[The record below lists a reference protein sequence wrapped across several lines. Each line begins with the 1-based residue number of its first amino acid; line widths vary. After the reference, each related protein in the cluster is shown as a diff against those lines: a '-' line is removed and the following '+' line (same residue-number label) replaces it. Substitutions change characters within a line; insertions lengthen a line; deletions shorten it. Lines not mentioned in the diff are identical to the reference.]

1 MRRVRTAVAIAAA
14 VAVPLGG
21 AAPAVAQDASTSPT
35 STGQAEAAQAMA
47 DAVEAECATVTA
59 IIPVP
64 SSHDANAATGN
75 GSGIFTDVVNP
86 VAGDSAAAFEPL
98 FIPYQARGE
107 GDDPAAAYSQTL
119 TDGYARLTQVSHRV
133 ISQCPDT
140 KLALLGQGQGGHLVS
155 VFASEI
161 GKGNAAISDESVAFA
176 ATISDPTRAAGQ
188 TLFPG
193 VPGQSAPV
201 SWSGTNSSGSSSR
214 LGKTSSAPLFGR
226 KSSTA
231 QPTGTKSRTTR
242 AATRQTKVPEQETSV
257 KLYADF
263 ATVPKGAGLNHEAQ
277 QIEDFGT
284 LTGRVAQICVT
295 GDLSCSAPENAAL
308 GRAALAIMDHAGT
321 DFSDDPLAAANA
333 VSQSLTATA
342 ASGVARHA
350 AEGWE
355 GDTIDALA
363 PTGEF
368 SVSERIEQ
376 AATPRI
382 RTGPNDG
389 TDETGTVEDSVA
401 ALNRAGSIGINAVS
415 TVAGDVLDEATI
427 GALLEAGI
435 TGGATSPE
443 LTATLGARAGAS
455 ALKLIK
461 PRSLGPRLVSVF
473 EALTSNITDNAELPE
488 LIAAARTW
496 DRLATADGYRSVPI
510 SANGETATEVLADW
524 LAAAVRD
531 NTPTDEDGAAETSAE
546 GSSSA
551 TTAPSPTTQSDQ
563 GPTPE
568 RTPKPRTQAVS
579 ASPGPTDA
587 YLRDETKAVVP
598 AGPKPKVDAYELT
611 TVANETGAYAG
622 TPVSV
627 SEESSRLVSGNDEYT
642 AAQRLG
648 FLADPAYP
656 VDSPL
661 AGVTQAGAHVAITN
675 GRR

>member
-1 MRRVRTAVAIAAA
+1 MRRARTVVAIAAA
-14 VAVPLGG
+14 LTVPLGV
-21 AAPAVAQDASTSPT
+21 AAPAGAQETTSSTRTTDQTDA
-35 STGQAEAAQAMA
+35 AAAMA
-47 DAVEAECATVTA
+47 DAVDAECAAVTA
-59 IIPVP
+59 VIPVP
-64 SSHDANAATGN
+64 SSHDADAPTGN
-75 GSGIFTDVVNP
+75 GSGLFTDVVNP
-86 VAGDSAAAFEPL
+86 VAGDGDAAFEPI
-98 FIPYQARGE
+98 FIPYQARGQ
-107 GDDPAAAYSQTL
+107 GDDPSAAYSQTL

-201 SWSGTNSSGSSSR
+201 SWTGTSSSSSAGGV
-214 LGKTSSAPLFGR
+214 GKTSSAPLFGR
-226 KSSTA
+226 KSSTS
-231 QPTGTKSRTTR
+231 PTTGTSS
-242 AATRQTKVPEQETSV
+242 RQTTPARRQAAITEQETSV
-257 KLYADF
+257 KLYADL
-263 ATVPKGAGLNHEAQ
+263 ATVPKGSGLNHEAQ
-277 QIEDFGT
+277 QIEDFGS

-308 GRAALAIMDHAGT
+308 GRAAMAVMDHAGT
-321 DFSDDPLAAANA
+321 DFSGDPLAAANA

-342 ASGVARHA
+342 ASGVTRHA

-363 PTGEF
+363 PTGEY

-382 RTGPNDG
+382 RTSPQDG
-389 TDETGTVEDSVA
+389 DGETTTVEDSVA
-401 ALNRAGSIGINAVS
+401 ALNRAGSIGINAAT

-461 PRSLGPRLVSVF
+461 PRSLGPRLVGVF

-496 DRLATADGYRSVPI
+496 DRLATSDGYRSVPI
-510 SANGETATEVLADW
+510 AASGESATEVLADW

-531 NTPTDEDGAAETSAE
+531 NTQTDEANADDQDGGTSETSE
-546 GSSSA
+546 
-551 TTAPSPTTQSDQ
+551 TTSPTTDAEPQ
-563 GPTPE
+563 PA

-579 ASPGPTDA
+579 AGPGPTDA
-587 YLRDETKAVVP
+587 YLRDEAAAVVP
-598 AGPKPKVDAYELT
+598 AGPQPKVDAYELT
-611 TVANETGAYAG
+611 TVANETGAYG
-622 TPVSV
+622 GDPVSV
-627 SEESSRLVSGNDEYT
+627 SEASSRLVSGNADYT

-675 GRR
+675 GRN

>member
-1 MRRVRTAVAIAAA
+1 MRRAQTVVAIAAA
-14 VAVPLGG
+14 LAVPLGV
-21 AAPAVAQDASTSPT
+21 AAPAVAQETT
-35 STGQAEAAQAMA
+35 STTDQTDAAAAMA
-47 DAVEAECATVTA
+47 DCAAVTA
-59 IIPVP
+59 VIPVP
-64 SSHDANAATGN
+64 SRHEADAPTGN
-75 GSGIFTDVVNP
+75 GSGLFTDVVNP
-86 VAGDSAAAFEPL
+86 VAGDSDAAFEPI
-98 FIPYQARGE
+98 FIPYQARGQ
-107 GDDPAAAYSQTL
+107 GDDPADAYSQTL

-133 ISQCPDT
+133 ISQCPNT

-193 VPGQSAPV
+193 VPGQAAPV
-201 SWSGTNSSGSSSR
+201 SWTGMSSSSSGGQV
-214 LGKTSSAPLFGR
+214 GKTSSAPLFSRKTTTATTSGGR
-226 KSSTA
+226 
-231 QPTGTKSRTTR
+231 PTNQVRR
-242 AATRQTKVPEQETSV
+242 PAATPEQETSV
-257 KLYADF
+257 KLYADL
-263 ATVPKGAGLNHEAQ
+263 ATVPQGSGLNHQAQ
-277 QIEDFGT
+277 QIDDFGS

-308 GRAALAIMDHAGT
+308 GRAALAVMDHAGT
-321 DFSDDPLAAANA
+321 DFSGDPLSAANA

-342 ASGVARHA
+342 ASGVTRHA

-382 RTGPNDG
+382 RTSPQDG
-389 TDETGTVEDSVA
+389 ADETNSVEDSVA
-401 ALNRAGSIGINAVS
+401 ALNRAGSIGINAVT

-427 GALLEAGI
+427 GALLEAGV
-435 TGGATSPE
+435 TGGATSPA
-443 LTATLGARAGAS
+443 LTATLSARAGES

-461 PRSLGPRLVSVF
+461 PSSLGPRLVSVF

-510 SANGETATEVLADW
+510 AASGESATEVLADW

-531 NTPTDEDGAAETSAE
+531 NTQTDELDSGTSETSEA
-546 GSSSA
+546 A
-551 TTAPSPTTQSDQ
+551 SPTTDNTPQPV
-563 GPTPE
+563 PTPE
-568 RTPKPRTQAVS
+568 RQTQAV
-579 ASPGPTDA
+579 AAGPGPTDA
-587 YLRDETKAVVP
+587 YLRDADQEVVP
-598 AGPKPKVDAYELT
+598 AGPTPKADAYELT
-611 TVANETGAYAG
+611 TVANETGDYGAD
-622 TPVSV
+622 PVSV
-627 SEESSRLVSGNDEYT
+627 SEASARLVSGNADYT

-656 VDSPL
+656 VNSPL
-661 AGVTQAGAHVAITN
+661 AGITQAGAHIAITN
-675 GRR
+675 GRN

>member
-1 MRRVRTAVAIAAA
+1 MRRVRAVVAVAAA
-14 VAVPLGG
+14 VAVPLAV
-21 AAPAVAQDASTSPT
+21 AAPAVAQESTTTTRTTEQVDAA
-35 STGQAEAAQAMA
+35 AEMA
-47 DAVEAECATVTA
+47 DAVEAECAAVTA

-64 SSHDANAATGN
+64 SSHDANAPTGN

-86 VAGDSAAAFEPL
+86 VAGDSEAAFEPI
-98 FIPYQARGE
+98 FIPYQARGQ

-161 GKGNAAISDESVAFA
+161 GKGNAVISDESVAFA

-201 SWSGTNSSGSSSR
+201 SWTGTNSSSR
-214 LGKTSSAPLFGR
+214 VGKTSSAPLFGR
-226 KSSTA
+226 KSSTS
-231 QPTGTKSRTTR
+231 QTTGTSSRPTR
-242 AATRQTKVPEQETSV
+242 AAQRQTKVPEQETSV
-257 KLYADF
+257 KLYADL
-263 ATVPKGAGLNHEAQ
+263 ATVPKGSGLNHEAQ
-277 QIEDFGT
+277 QIEDFGS

-321 DFSDDPLAAANA
+321 DFSGDPLAAANA

-350 AEGWE
+350 AEGWKGE
-355 GDTIDALA
+355 TIDALA

-376 AATPRI
+376 AATPLI
-382 RTGPNDG
+382 RTGPQDG
-389 TDETGTVEDSVA
+389 AGETNTVEDSVA
-401 ALNRAGSIGINAVS
+401 ALNRAGSIGINAAT

-461 PRSLGPRLVSVF
+461 PRSLGPRLVGVF
-473 EALTSNITDNAELPE
+473 ESLTSNITDNAELPE

-496 DRLATADGYRSVPI
+496 DRLATADGYRAVPI
-510 SANGETATEVLADW
+510 SASGESATAVLADW

-531 NTPTDEDGAAETSAE
+531 NAPTGEDTTDTQSSGTSETSE
-546 GSSSA
+546 RPS
-551 TTAPSPTTQSDQ
+551 TTAD
-563 GPTPE
+563 PTPA
-568 RTPKPRTQAVS
+568 RTPKPLTQAVS
-579 ASPGPTDA
+579 AGPSPRAT
-587 YLRDETKAVVP
+587 YLRDETKAVIP

-611 TVANETGAYAG
+611 TVANETRTYGDA
-622 TPVSV
+622 PISV
-627 SEESSRLVSGNDEYT
+627 ADASSKLVSGNSDYT
-642 AAQRLG
+642 AAQQLA

-675 GRR
+675 GKS

>member
-1 MRRVRTAVAIAAA
+1 MRRVRAAVAVAAA
-14 VAVPLGG
+14 VAVPLGV
-21 AAPAVAQDASTSPT
+21 AAPAVAQETTTTAKTTNQADAAADM
-35 STGQAEAAQAMA
+35 AE
-47 DAVEAECATVTA
+47 AVEAECAAVTA

-64 SSHDANAATGN
+64 SRHDANAPTGN

-86 VAGDSAAAFEPL
+86 VAGDGDASFEPIY
-98 FIPYQARGE
+98 IPYQARGE
-107 GDDPAAAYSQTL
+107 GDDPSAAYSQTL

-140 KLALLGQGQGGHLVS
+140 KLVLLGQGQGGHLVS
-155 VFASEI
+155 VFAAEI
-161 GKGNAAISDESVAFA
+161 GQGNAAIPDESVAFA
-176 ATISDPTRAAGQ
+176 ATISDPTRVAGQ

-201 SWSGTNSSGSSSR
+201 SWTGDNASSRSSGFGR
-214 LGKTSSAPLFGR
+214 TSSAPLFER
-226 KSSTA
+226 SSSTST
-231 QPTGTKSRTTR
+231 PTGTRKSTSRH
-242 AATRQTKVPEQETSV
+242 QSDVPEQETSV
-257 KLYADF
+257 KLYADL
-263 ATVPKGAGLNHEAQ
+263 ATVPAGSGLNHEAQ
-277 QIEDFGT
+277 QIEDFGS

-308 GRAALAIMDHAGT
+308 GRAALAVMDHAGT
-321 DFSDDPLAAANA
+321 DFSGDPLAAANA

-342 ASGVARHA
+342 ASGVAKHA

-363 PTGEF
+363 PTGEL
-368 SVSERIEQ
+368 SVSEQIEQ

-382 RTGPNDG
+382 RTNPQVGAS
-389 TDETGTVEDSVA
+389 ETSAVEDSVA
-401 ALNRAGSIGINAVS
+401 ALNRAGSIGINAVT

-461 PRSLGPRLVSVF
+461 PRSLGPRLVGIF

-496 DRLATADGYRSVPI
+496 DRLATADGYRAVPI
-510 SANGETATEVLADW
+510 AASGESATAVLADW

-531 NTPTDEDGAAETSAE
+531 NTSTGEDASATQSSETTETSE
-546 GSSSA
+546 
-551 TTAPSPTTQSDQ
+551 TTSPT
-563 GPTPE
+563 PA
-568 RTPKPRTQAVS
+568 RTPKPLTQAVS
-579 ASPGPTDA
+579 AGPDPRDT
-587 YLRDETKAVVP
+587 YLRDEAKAVIP
-598 AGPKPKVDAYELT
+598 AGPKPKVDAYQLT
-611 TVANETGAYAG
+611 TVANETGTYAG
-622 TPVSV
+622 DPISV
-627 SEESSRLVSGNDEYT
+627 AEASSKLVSGNTDYT
-642 AAQRLG
+642 AAQQLA

-675 GRR
+675 GKS

>member
-1 MRRVRTAVAIAAA
+1 MRPARTAVAVAAA
-14 VAVPLGG
+14 LTLPLGA
-21 AAPAVAQDASTSPT
+21 AAPA
-35 STGQAEAAQAMA
+35 AAQEATPTTSATDAAADMA
-47 DAVEAECATVTA
+47 DAVEADCAAVTA

-64 SSHDANAATGN
+64 SRHDADAPSGN
-75 GSGIFTDVVNP
+75 GSGIFTEVVNP
-86 VAGDSAAAFEPL
+86 VAGDGEAAFEPI

-155 VFASEI
+155 VFAAEI
-161 GKGNAAISDESVAFA
+161 GRGAAAISDESVAFA

-201 SWSGTNSSGSSSR
+201 SWTGTSSR
-214 LGKTSSAPLFGR
+214 SALGRTSSAPLFER
-226 KSSTA
+226 KTTSTASST
-231 QPTGTKSRTTR
+231 SRRPANTTR
-242 AATRQTKVPEQETSV
+242 RQTTVPEQETSV
-257 KLYADF
+257 KLYADL
-263 ATVPKGAGLNHEAQ
+263 ATVPEGSGLNHQAQ
-277 QIEDFGT
+277 QITDFGT
-284 LTGRVAQICVT
+284 LTGRVAQVCVT
-295 GDLSCSAPENAAL
+295 GDLSCSAPVNAAL

-321 DFSDDPLAAANA
+321 DFSRDPLAAANSVA
-333 VSQSLTATA
+333 QSLTATA

-355 GDTIDALA
+355 GDTIGALA
-363 PTGEF
+363 PTGEL

-382 RTGPNDG
+382 RTSPQAGAS
-389 TDETGTVEDSVA
+389 ETSTVEDSVA
-401 ALNRAGSIGINAVS
+401 ALNRAGSIGINAA
-415 TVAGDVLDEATI
+415 TAVAGDVLDESTI
-427 GALLEAGI
+427 AALLEAGI
-435 TGGATSPE
+435 TGGATSPA
-443 LTATLGARAGAS
+443 LTATLTARAGES
-455 ALKLIK
+455 ALKLIE

-496 DRLATADGYRSVPI
+496 DRLATEDGYRSVPI
-510 SANGETATEVLADW
+510 AASGETVTEVLADW

-531 NTPTDEDGAAETSAE
+531 NTPTAEAEQTGQSTESSETS
-546 GSSSA
+546 SS
-551 TTAPSPTTQSDQ
+551 TAA
-563 GPTPE
+563 PTPA
-568 RTPKPRTQAVS
+568 RTPKPLTQAVS
-579 ASPGPTDA
+579 VGPKPTDT
-587 YLRDETKAVVP
+587 YLRDQERAVIP
-598 AGPKPKVDAYELT
+598 AGPKPQAKAYELT
-611 TVANETGAYAG
+611 TVASETGAYEG
-622 TPVSV
+622 PPISV
-627 SEESSRLVSGNDEYT
+627 SEASSRLVSGNADYT
-642 AAQRLG
+642 AAQQLA

-675 GRR
+675 GRN

>member
-1 MRRVRTAVAIAAA
+1 MKPAQTVVAVVAAL
-14 VAVPLGG
+14 AVPLSVT
-21 AAPAVAQDASTSPT
+21 APAVAQETPT
-35 STGQAEAAQAMA
+35 STDRTDAAAEMA
-47 DAVEAECATVTA
+47 DAVEAECAAITA
-59 IIPVP
+59 VIPVP
-64 SSHDANAATGN
+64 SSHEATAPTGT
-75 GSGIFTDVVNP
+75 GSGLFTDVVNP
-86 VAGDSAAAFEPL
+86 VAGDGEAAFEPI

-155 VFASEI
+155 VFAAEI
-161 GKGNAAISDESVAFA
+161 GKGSAAISDESVAFA

-201 SWSGTNSSGSSSR
+201 SWTGTNSSTSGRTGNAPQFSR
-214 LGKTSSAPLFGR
+214 A
-226 KSSTA
+226 SSTA
-231 QPTGTKSRTTR
+231 PATRTSSRTTSAPR
-242 AATRQTKVPEQETSV
+242 RQTTVPEQETSV
-257 KLYADF
+257 KLYADL
-263 ATVPKGAGLNHEAQ
+263 ATVPAGSGLNHQAQ
-277 QIEDFGT
+277 QIEDYGS

-295 GDLSCSAPENAAL
+295 GDLSCSAPTNAAL
-308 GRAALAIMDHAGT
+308 GRAALSIMEHAGT
-321 DFSDDPLAAANA
+321 DFSGDPLAAANA

-342 ASGVARHA
+342 ASGVARSA
-350 AEGWE
+350 SQDWQ
-355 GDTIDALA
+355 GDTVAALA
-363 PTGEF
+363 PTGEY

-382 RTGPNDG
+382 RTGPQDR
-389 TDETGTVEDSVA
+389 DEPSTVEDSVA
-401 ALNRAGSIGINAVS
+401 ALNRAGSIGINAAT

-435 TGGATSPE
+435 TGGATSPA

-455 ALKLIK
+455 ALKLIQ

-496 DRLATADGYRSVPI
+496 DRLANADGYRTVPI
-510 SANGETATEVLADW
+510 SMSGESATEVLADW

-531 NTPTDEDGAAETSAE
+531 NTAAPADLDAATSTADDGASA
-546 GSSSA
+546 S
-551 TTAPSPTTQSDQ
+551 TSPTTATSS
-563 GPTPE
+563 PE
-568 RTPKPRTQAVS
+568 PAPAPQPRTQAVY
-579 ASPGPTDA
+579 AGPRPTDT
-587 YLRDETKAVVP
+587 YLRDQTEAVIP
-598 AGPKPKVDAYELT
+598 AGPAPKVDAYELT
-611 TVANETGAYAG
+611 TVASETGEYGGA
-622 TPVSV
+622 PVSV
-627 SEESSRLVSGNDEYT
+627 AEASARLVSGNADYT
-642 AAQRLG
+642 AAQRLA

-661 AGVTQAGAHVAITN
+661 AGVTQAGAHVAIAH
-675 GRR
+675 GRS